1 MTETAL
7 PPAPTPPA
15 PKSSGH
21 CGLLRR
27 LLGASG
33 SLIVRVYAL
42 LMLLVILWAGYTAF
56 AYLSRSV
63 FSPSVLPERYRG
75 LQTSLD
81 VSTLRSDRAT
91 AEVTAETPPPPGHY
105 HGVDRW
111 FQPDPNNTCTAAACH
126 QPLPHNRQKETR
138 AFANFHTTFL
148 TCRMCHDANLVGTAR
163 TIWLAATTGEPQDQH
178 PAVLRLM
185 RYLELNDE
193 RIRSDPAAGHAAI
206 VGPLRETVEIAGP
219 DPLLEYLLVE
229 LETSDPGSPVWRQT
243 LEQLTMELPNHLRG
257 EYRARLDLDVPAG
270 ERRLANRQMREW
282 TAGFVAAAPN
292 SRQRE
297 DLLRRMHENV
307 LPKPAACE
315 QCHGARPARI
325 DYQAMGYPPSRQQ
338 ALENLTTAS
347 MIERIRQGQPFHW
360 PTLLERGPAGP
371 ATTQAGP

>member
-1 MTETAL
+1 MTETPL

-15 PKSSGH
+15 PNASGRR
-21 CGLLRR
+21 GLLRR

-33 SLIVRVYAL
+33 SLIVRIYAL
-42 LMLLVILWAGYTAF
+42 LMMLVILWAGYAAF
-56 AYLSRSV
+56 VYLTRSV

-75 LQTSLD
+75 FQTTLD
-81 VSTLRSDRAT
+81 VGTLRSDRAT
-91 AEVTAETPPPPGHY
+91 AQATSQTPPPPGHY

-111 FQPDPNNTCTAAACH
+111 FQPDPNNTCTVAACH
-126 QPLPHNRQKETR
+126 QPLPHNRRKETR
-138 AFANFHTTFL
+138 AFANFHTSFM
-148 TCRMCHDANLVGTAR
+148 TCRMCHDARLAGTVR
-163 TIWLAATTGEPQDQH
+163 TIWLAAATGEPQHQP

-229 LETSDPGSPVWRQT
+229 LETSDPGSPLWRQT

-257 EYRARLDLDVPAG
+257 EYRARLDPDVPAG
-270 ERRLANRQMREW
+270 ERRLAIRRMREL
-282 TAGFVAAAPN
+282 TTSFVGAAPD

-297 DLLRRMHENV
+297 ELLGRMHENV

-315 QCHGARPARI
+315 QCHGAKPGRI
-325 DYQAMGYPPSRQQ
+325 DYEAMGYPPSRRQ
-338 ALENLTTAS
+338 ALENLTTAR
-347 MIERIRQGQPFHW
+347 MIERIRQGQPFYW
-360 PTLLERGPAGP
+360 PTLLEWGPARP
-371 ATTQAGP
+371 ATTRAGP